1 MAEGLLG
8 RILGGE
14 AEKPEVEAHEAPA
27 SAEAFA
33 AAVAARLSASDPEVA
48 RDTSAFLKEQTQLL
62 KVQKEHLK
70 DEHALRLAHLRN
82 QLGEESVR
90 RFGLRLRVGFQLF
103 LALVATVVG
112 VGIAVMLRDAFTSRS
127 VVVESFDAPLAFA
140 ARGVTGKVIAG
151 GVLDELNRLQAA
163 TKSSA
168 AKRDLA
174 NAWASEV
181 KLAVPDTGISVG
193 EISRLLK
200 ARFGHD
206 LHIDGDLV
214 ETPTGGLALTVRGDG
229 VQPKTFAGAASELN
243 KLTTEAA
250 EYVYAESQPA
260 LWATYLGQTGRNED
274 AIAFCR
280 AAFARADKADRP
292 YLLNTWAIALQN
304 TGGSPR
310 EALEFYRAALKRKPD
325 FWVAYT
331 NVMNALWLLGDEE
344 GAWHV
349 GEDLLKAAGGRPGRA
364 PEFSYQNWDALT
376 WNLSAWLDA
385 VTTDIDSNAGL
396 GTGSNSS
403 GPAIADVEAR
413 LHDSASVELALQTTK
428 ADATDPTIAAM
439 THFIRGQL
447 AAEGEDVL
455 RAATEMEAFG
465 AAYADPNVSSN
476 YPGYSC
482 WIAPAEEAAGHPDK
496 ADATLRASGHF
507 VDCYRFRGDILDH
520 RGDWRGAQKAYAD
533 SVALAPDLPAGYY
546 SWGVALARHGDL
558 KGAETKLKD
567 ANQRG
572 PHWADPLKA
581 WGDVLAKQSKTK
593 EALVKYDEA
602 LKYAPNWKQLKQ
614 AHEAIAK
621 QRS

>member
-8 RILGGE
+8 GILGHE
-14 AEKPEVEAHEAPA
+14 AEKPEVEAPEALA
-27 SAEAFA
+27 GAEAFA

-82 QLGEESVR
+82 QLGEETVR

-103 LALVATVVG
+103 LALVATVIG
-112 VGIAVMLRDAFTSRS
+112 VGGAVMLRDAFSSRS
-127 VVVESFDAPLAFA
+127 VVVEAFDAPATLA

-168 AKRDLA
+168 AKRNLS

-181 KLAVPDTGISVG
+181 KLAVPETGISVG

-229 VQPKTFAGAASELN
+229 VQSKTFTGAAGELN
-243 KLTTEAA
+243 KLTTVAA

-260 LWATYLGQTGRNED
+260 LWATYLGNTGRNED

-292 YLLNTWAIALQN
+292 YLLNTWGITLQN
-304 TGGSPR
+304 TGGSTG
-310 EALEFYRAALKRKPD
+310 EALTLFRAALKIKPD
-325 FWVAYT
+325 FWAASN

-344 GAWHV
+344 GAWRA
-349 GEDLLKAAGGRPGRA
+349 GEDLRKAAGGRPGRA
-364 PEFSYQNWDALT
+364 PERFYQNWDVLT
-376 WNLSAWLDA
+376 WNLGPWLDA
-385 VTTDIDSNAGL
+385 LVADADSSAGL

-403 GPAIADVEAR
+403 GPAIADIQAR
-413 LHDSASVELALQTTK
+413 LHDPASADLALQTTK
-428 ADATDPTIAAM
+428 ADPKDPTVAAM
-439 THFIRGQL
+439 THFVRGRL
-447 AAEGEDVL
+447 AAEGEDVP
-455 RAATEMEAFG
+455 RAASEMEAF
-465 AAYADPNVSSN
+465 ATANADPAVSAN
-476 YPGYSC
+476 YPGYNC
-482 WIAPAEEAAGHPDK
+482 WVGPAEEAAGHAGK
-496 ADATLRASGHF
+496 ADAALEAGGHF

-520 RGDWRGAQKAYAD
+520 RGDWPGAQKAYAD

-558 KGAETKLKD
+558 KGAEAKLKE

-572 PHWADPLKA
+572 PHWADPLKS
-581 WGDVLAKQSKTK
+581 WGDVLARQGRTK
-593 EALVKYDEA
+593 EALMKYDEA
-602 LKYAPNWKQLKQ
+602 LTYAPNWGALKQ
-614 AHEAIAK
+614 ARAGVAK
-621 QRS
+621 QRA